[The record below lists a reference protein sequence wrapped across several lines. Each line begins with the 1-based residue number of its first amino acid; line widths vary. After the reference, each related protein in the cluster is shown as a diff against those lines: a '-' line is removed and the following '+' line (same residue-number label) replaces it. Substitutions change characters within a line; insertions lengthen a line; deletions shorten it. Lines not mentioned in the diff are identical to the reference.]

1 MKKRKAPSKIRIV
14 LIVISTIIVT
24 IGYLAGS
31 IYFYDSKLT
40 TSGGDAAIVLGAAV
54 WGEEPSPVFRERINH
69 AIDLYKSD
77 LVQDII
83 FTGGQS
89 NINELAESLVA
100 KKYARDRGVSESNI
114 LTETQSRTTYQNLYY
129 AKQVA
134 QKRNLTR
141 FVIVSDPLHMKRAML
156 MAKDLQINAY
166 PSATPTTRYKSIE
179 NKLPFLAR
187 ETYFYMYYKVV
198 RWLRPFISINNL

>member
-1 MKKRKAPSKIRIV
+1 MKKRKALSKIRIV

-31 IYFYDSKLT
+31 IYFYNTKLPT
-40 TSGGDAAIVLGAAV
+40 AAVDAAVVLGAAV

-89 NINELAESLVA
+89 NINELAESVVA
-100 KKYARDRGVSESNI
+100 RKYAIARGVSESNI
-114 LTETQSRTTYQNLYY
+114 LTESQSRTTYQNLYY

-187 ETYFYMYYKVV
+187 ETYFYMYYKIVI
-198 RWLRPFISINNL
+198 WLRPFISINNL